1 MISIC
6 VLSTKGGVG
15 KTTLTA
21 NLGALLADLG
31 LRVLVID
38 ADPQGSL
45 SKYYPLQFTAQHGLV
60 KMIMTG
66 MINETHISQTN
77 IQNLDIILSDDR
89 EGVLQTWLM
98 SRVGTG
104 TRMSNAL
111 RSPYVQENY
120 DIVLIDTQGAKGP
133 LQSEAALAGNEIL
146 CPILPE
152 SLSAREFEQGTKELF
167 ETLEPTPE
175 FRLGQIRG
183 VINRFKRTVDAKKI
197 INEIRAKHIDLNGKA
212 TMLETMVPDAV
223 VYCEAATNRVPVH
236 RYTQKRDTSKE
247 SHFATMHELVWELIP
262 SLKGYMVDTS
272 KFETSYSQETEK
284 V

>member
-1 MISIC
+1 MISIT

-21 NLGALLADLG
+21 NLGALFADMG
-31 LRVLVID
+31 LRVLLID

-45 SKYYPLQFTAQHGLV
+45 SKYYPLQYTSPNGLV
-60 KMIMTG
+60 NMVMKG
-66 MINETHISQTN
+66 MISDSHISQTN
-77 IQNLDIILSDDR
+77 ISNLDIILSDDR

-111 RSPYVQENY
+111 RSPYVNENY

-183 VINRFKRTVDAKKI
+183 VINRFKKTVDAKQI
-197 INEIRAKHIDLNGKA
+197 ISEIRKKHIDLSGKA
-212 TMLETMVPDAV
+212 TMLECMIPDAV
-223 VYCEAATNRVPVH
+223 VYCEAATHRVPVH
-236 RYTQKRDTSKE
+236 RYTQKRETSKS
-247 SHFATMHELVWELIP
+247 SHFVTMHDLAWELIP
-262 SLKGYMVDTS
+262 SLQGYMVDTS
-272 KFETSYSQETEK
+272 RFETASETEQ